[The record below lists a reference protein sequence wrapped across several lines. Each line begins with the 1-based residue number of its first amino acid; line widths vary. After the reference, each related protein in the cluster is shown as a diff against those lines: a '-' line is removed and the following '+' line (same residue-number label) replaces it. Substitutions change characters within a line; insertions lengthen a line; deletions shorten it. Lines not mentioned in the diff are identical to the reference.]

1 MWKGNVISGES
12 VKKQVS
18 LLKLVLISAAFF
30 IIQWGGAPVEIDKK
44 HKKIKWHLTN
54 NNIFQLQQRVSNA
67 LKIIQNFNYN
77 KRKINFRF
85 RVFGCFVFEFWV
97 LHFRSRGLHFRVFGC
112 FMLQSSYSKL
122 SVQWNVITFYRVLTK
137 SFRHITRTSAS
148 TILQDTS
155 KITLAYVYT
164 LILTGECHL
173 SIDRGVLCI
182 IETECQ
188 LGHSLPPQN

>member
-67 LKIIQNFNYN
+67 LKFIQNFNYN

-85 RVFGCFVFEFWV
+85 RVFGCFVFEF
-97 LHFRSRGLHFRVFGC
+97 SGASC
-112 FMLQSSYSKL
+112 FSLRIWNYLYSGMSSHWTEFLPKAL
-122 SVQWNVITFYRVLTK
+122 
-137 SFRHITRTSAS
+137 
-148 TILQDTS
+148 DTS
-155 KITLAYVYT
+155 PGQVHPPSYKTHLKLPWPMFTLWF
-164 LILTGECHL
+164 
-173 SIDRGVLCI
+173 
-182 IETECQ
+182 
-188 LGHSLPPQN
+188 